1 MTHGTDTVG
10 QKTDFVGG
18 LTDVADQKTWPT
30 LAHFPVPAKALVT
43 VIIATLALAMT
54 GAIGQVV
61 VHDIIPT
68 FITGAD
74 GEKHSDVKVE
84 VMTEPDTGTMTD
96 NHSGRGDLFSDLAA
110 EKNTDEKQHF
120 YTSEQFVWTLKWT
133 HIHLFG
139 MNMIFMF
146 LGVVTLFLNINKVF
160 RTWLIVLPF
169 IGVLIDIA
177 AMWLKGYISPAFFWL
192 HIPGGGLFGLVF
204 IYVCVRA
211 LLEMWFLRKNYAP
224 E

>member
-1 MTHGTDTVG
+1 MITKATTNGHN
-10 QKTDFVGG
+10 
-18 LTDVADQKTWPT
+18 AWPT
-30 LAHFPVPAKALVT
+30 LAYFPLPAKALVT
-43 VIIATLALAMT
+43 VIIATLALAMA
-54 GAIGQVV
+54 GAMAQVI

-68 FITGAD
+68 FAAGKDEGVHLSGKMEPIP
-74 GEKHSDVKVE
+74 KSD
-84 VMTEPDTGTMTD
+84 TEAAVDSP
-96 NHSGRGDLFSDLAA
+96 SERGDLFSDASDDADA
-110 EKNTDEKQHF
+110 ETDEKQPF
-120 YTSEQFVWTLKWT
+120 YATEQFVWTLKWT

-146 LGVVTLFLNINKVF
+146 LGGITLFLNINSLL

-177 AMWLKGYISPAFFWL
+177 AMWLKGFISPAFFWL

-204 IYVCVRA
+204 IFVCGRA
-211 LLEMWFLRKNYAP
+211 LSEMWWARKNYAL